1 MSNDKSCWNC
11 KYQDLHNDTFLGLC
25 LWFKIHK
32 REEPK
37 EIPSDMV
44 DVGCK
49 FFEIKENKQRKEVIN
64 DDKTAIN

>member
-49 FFEIKENKQRKEVIN
+49 FFEIKENK
-64 DDKTAIN
+64 